1 MAAERSDERLA
12 AEAAQVAAAQR
23 DPRQFGA
30 LYEANFD
37 VVYVYVARRVPSRSD
52 AEDITATV
60 FQKAL
65 TNLGRFE
72 WRGVPFA
79 AWLIRIAG
87 NEIADHRPDVSLP
100 LPEDGSSANTDFED
114 AERRAMVFHHVRT
127 LPPDQRQVV
136 SMRFAEDQ
144 SIKAVA
150 AALGRSEGA
159 VKQLQ
164 VRALR
169 TLRARVGEIDD

>member
-1 MAAERSDERLA
+1 MTPGGSDERLV

-23 DPRQFGA
+23 DPRCFGT

-37 VVYVYVARRVPSRSD
+37 AVYAYVARRVPSRPD

-65 TNLGRFE
+65 TNIGRFE

-87 NEIADHRPDVSLP
+87 NEIADHRPDRSLP
-100 LPEDGSSANTDFED
+100 LPEDASAGSSDLED
-114 AERRAMVFHHVRT
+114 AERRALVFRHVRA
-127 LPPDQRQVV
+127 LPADERRVV
-136 SMRFAEDQ
+136 SMRFAEDR
-144 SIKAVA
+144 SLKDVA
-150 AALGRSEGA
+150 TALGRSEGA

-164 VRALR
+164 IRDAAD
-169 TLRARVGEIDD
+169 TPSTSG

>member
-1 MAAERSDERLA
+1 MAAEGSDERLV

-23 DPRQFGA
+23 DPRCFGT

-37 VVYVYVARRVPSRSD
+37 AVYAYVARRAPSRSD

-60 FQKAL
+60 FQKAFA
-65 TNLGRFE
+65 NLVRFE

-100 LPEDGSSANTDFED
+100 LLEDESSGNTAFED
-114 AERRAMVFHHVRT
+114 AERRAMVFRHVRT
-127 LPPDQRQVV
+127 LPPDQQRVV

-144 SIKAVA
+144 SIKDVA

-169 TLRARVGEIDD
+169 TLRARVGEIDG